1 MANKE
6 LELALR
12 LKTDLEQGR
21 REVVDLAEAVE
32 DVGASAKDANRDLS
46 KLGSGADAGKAKTTV
61 DGLTE
66 AVRQVGATAASSGE
80 ELNHLGETAEQQAA
94 RIRAVV
100 AASLQQKQASDQ
112 AAASNQR
119 LSESIRYTNA
129 DWKETAA
136 AQSASMN
143 AYHAAERAQEQ
154 RALAEKRAAEE
165 TAKAA
170 AEADKQD
177 AALRKLLG
185 TIDRTERE
193 LSQLDAQE
201 RELNMHFKAGRLDI
215 DAYGRALDAIRNRR
229 NALQGIG
236 DEAKRTNLQLNSLT
250 TTIRRVQGLLVT
262 GFAGFGVTSASR
274 AIINTN
280 LEWQQAQSTLQAAT
294 GSSAQARQE
303 LEYVREVSERLG
315 LELLNTS
322 QAYARLVAAAK
333 ETPELGTAIRGIFEG
348 VSSATTALNLTKE
361 ETNGILLALEQMVS
375 KGKVQTQELVMQ
387 LGQRIP
393 GAFALAAKALD
404 TNTQQLSQW
413 LEKGMI
419 PASQFLPRFAAA
431 LQEAYGPSAQAAAGG
446 LNAEL
451 NRLSNTW
458 TEFKIQA
465 GEAGFVESYTSAIRD
480 LQAVLR
486 DPTITNGLNTLITAM
501 GKLIEFSARGI
512 GGATNFISWLGQ
524 ETAARL
530 GGPAGDDTVRVEQ
543 AIERQADALKSA
555 QEAYFK
561 AIDGGYPQHMV
572 DRFEKRM
579 QEAQAELQRLQQL
592 QQTFSSTP
600 APAPRSAPG
609 TPTPTNLGTFTPTGD
624 DKAAV
629 RLAKQQEDWVK
640 QLEKEAATYGK
651 GKAAL
656 REYELEQR
664 NLSGALETRAR
675 AAWAVLDAA
684 EKQKKAD
691 EQAKRDTQ
699 LLAQLQIDVMKAT
712 GKNVD
717 AAAAEIEKKYG
728 ALRKRLQDAG
738 NTDGANLVG
747 QLINIEQ
754 AQAQLDQLNQQLE
767 RIFAEQ
773 GRREQTISTQQQAG
787 LVSELGARQQILDL
801 NKATADQVE
810 ALLPKMRELA
820 AVTGDPAAL
829 ERVKDLETRLV
840 ALRTVANEFAN
851 ALKAGFETGI
861 QGALKGLATGTMN
874 LQEAATSF
882 ITGIAGSLADLASR
896 QLAQMATDGLA
907 GLFSSGAEDAV
918 GATATATA
926 ITSASTVGA
935 GAMGSAIT
943 SAGAIAAQAM
953 ATAITTAAAGSTG
966 TSGAGGLLGLFSMG
980 GGAGAGAGAA
990 AGASAYTGAFG
1001 FAEGGQI
1008 RGPGTNTSDSIPIWA
1023 SDEEFMTRAAVVKQ
1037 PGALEFLSMFNAKG
1051 MAALDEWSMKRWHRH
1066 STGGLI
1072 GAPAP
1077 ALPSPGLGT
1086 SRLAEPAKGGSTT
1099 IKNGVNL
1106 YAIQRPEDIA
1116 AMAWG
1121 DAGKQ
1126 HFAVYLQQN
1135 GAEVR
1140 QILGIS

>member
-1 MANKE
+1 
-6 LELALR
+6 
-12 LKTDLEQGR
+12 
-21 REVVDLAEAVE
+21 
-32 DVGASAKDANRDLS
+32 
-46 KLGSGADAGKAKTTV
+46 
-61 DGLTE
+61 
-66 AVRQVGATAASSGE
+66 
-80 ELNHLGETAEQQAA
+80 
-94 RIRAVV
+94 
-100 AASLQQKQASDQ
+100 
-112 AAASNQR
+112 
-119 LSESIRYTNA
+119 
-129 DWKETAA
+129 
-136 AQSASMN
+136 
-143 AYHAAERAQEQ
+143 
-154 RALAEKRAAEE
+154 
-165 TAKAA
+165 
-170 AEADKQD
+170 
-177 AALRKLLG
+177 
-185 TIDRTERE
+185 
-193 LSQLDAQE
+193 
-201 RELNMHFKAGRLDI
+201 MHFKAGRLDI

-333 ETPELGTAIRGIFEG
+333 ESPQLGTAIRGIFEG

-458 TEFKIQA
+458 TELKVEA
-465 GEAGFVESYTSAIRD
+465 GEAGFIDSYTQAVRE

-486 DPTITNGLNTLITAM
+486 DPEVRNGLNTLITAL
-501 GKLIEFSARGI
+501 GRIVALGAQGLGRAGAFI
-512 GGATNFISWLGQ
+512 GDFGRWAG
-524 ETAARL
+524 EEAAARL
-530 GGPAGDDTVRVEQ
+530 GGPAGTDTVRVEQ

-579 QEAQAELQRLQQL
+579 QEAQTELQRLQQL
-592 QQTFSSTP
+592 QQTFSNMP

-609 TPTPTNLGTFTPTGD
+609 TPAPTNLGTFTPTGD
-624 DKAAV
+624 DKAAA

-651 GKAAL
+651 SKAAL

-717 AAAAEIEKKYG
+717 AAVAEIEKKYG
-728 ALRKRLQDAG
+728 ALRKRLQEAG
-738 NTDGANLVG
+738 NADGANLVG

-787 LVSELGARQQILDL
+787 LVSLLGARQQILDL

-840 ALRTVANEFAN
+840 ALRTVANEFTN

-861 QGALKGLATGTMN
+861 QGALKGLASGTMD

-882 ITGIAGSLADLASR
+882 ITSIASSLADMASKN
-896 QLAQMATDGLA
+896 LAQSITGGVMGLFGGGGQDGA
-907 GLFSSGAEDAV
+907 GLTSGAAAV
-918 GATATATA
+918 T
-926 ITSASTVGA
+926 
-935 GAMGSAIT
+935 T
-943 SAGAIAAQAM
+943 SAGALSAAGGTLMTGA
-953 ATAITTAAAGSTG
+953 AAIQTAAASLATANGVSGTTGSGSSGSSSWLSLIGSAASSYFGGSATG
-966 TSGAGGLLGLFSMG
+966 GSN
-980 GGAGAGAGAA
+980 
-990 AGASAYTGAFG
+990 YTGAYR
-1001 FAEGGQI
+1001 FAEGGQV
-1008 RGPGTNTSDSIPIWA
+1008 RGPGTTTSDSIPAWL
-1023 SDEEFMTRAAVVKQ
+1023 SDWEYVVRAAVVTQ
-1037 PGALEFLSMFNAKG
+1037 PGMLDHLNALNTFG
-1051 MAALDEWSMKRWHRH
+1051 MAALDDYRIGH
-1066 STGGLI
+1066 STGGLA
-1072 GAPAP
+1072 GVPAP

-1086 SRLAEPAKGGSTT
+1086 SRLAEPAKNMSTT
-1099 IKNGVNL
+1099 LRNSVNVHL
-1106 YAIQRPEDIA
+1106 ALSDEEVAARAWSSTGRDHFLIFLQRE
-1116 AMAWG
+1116 
-1121 DAGKQ
+1121 
-1126 HFAVYLQQN
+1126 
-1135 GAEVR
+1135 GAQVR
-1140 QILGIS
+1140 QILGLMD

>member
-21 REVVDLAEAVE
+21 REVVDLADAV
-32 DVGASAKDANRDLS
+32 DGVGTSAQDANRDLS
-46 KLGSGADAGKAKTTV
+46 KLGSGNDAGKAKTTV

-66 AVRQVGATAASSGE
+66 SVRQVGATAEASSTS
-80 ELNHLGETAEQQAA
+80 LAQVGETAEQQAT
-94 RIRAVV
+94 RIRAMVS
-100 AASLQQKQASDQ
+100 ASLQQQQANEQ
-112 AAASNQR
+112 AAASTAR
-119 LSESIRYTNA
+119 LAGTVRQANEG
-129 DWKETAA
+129 WQETAA
-136 AQSASMN
+136 AQSAAMN
-143 AYHAAERAQEQ
+143 TYHAAERAQEQ
-154 RALAEKRAAEE
+154 RALAEQRAAEE

-177 AALRKLLG
+177 ASLRKLLG

-193 LSQLDAQE
+193 FSQLDAQE

-280 LEWQQAQSTLQAAT
+280 LEWQQTLSTLQAAT

-431 LQEAYGPSAQAAAGG
+431 LQEAYGSSAQTAASG
-446 LNAEL
+446 LNAEI
-451 NRLSNTW
+451 NRLNNTW

-512 GGATNFISWLGQ
+512 GGATNFINWLGQ

-543 AIERQADALKSA
+543 AIERQAEALADA

-561 AIDGGYPQHMV
+561 AIDGGFPQHMV
-572 DRFEKRM
+572 NRFEKRM
-579 QEAQAELQRLQQL
+579 QEAQTELQRLQQL

-600 APAPRSAPG
+600 PPSPRSAPSVT
-609 TPTPTNLGTFTPTGD
+609 TPTPPGPFTPTGD
-624 DKAAV
+624 DEAAK

-712 GKNVD
+712 GQNVD

-728 ALRKRLQDAG
+728 ALRQRLQEAG

-747 QLINIEQ
+747 QLIDIEQ

-773 GRREQTISTQQQAG
+773 SRREQTISTQQQAG

-801 NKATADQVE
+801 NKATADQVDQ
-810 ALLPKMRELA
+810 LLPKMRELA
-820 AVTGDPAAL
+820 AATGDPAAL

-840 ALRTVANEFAN
+840 ALRTVANEFTN

-861 QGALKGLATGTMN
+861 QSALKGLADGTMN
-874 LQEAATSF
+874 LREAATSF
-882 ITGIAGSLADLASR
+882 ISSIASSLTDLASKH
-896 QLAQMATDGLA
+896 LAQMFADGVGGLLNA
-907 GLFSSGAEDAV
+907 GVDAASETAA
-918 GATATATA
+918 ATATATA
-926 ITSASTVGA
+926 ITTASTAGATALGA
-935 GAMGSAIT
+935 GIT
-943 SAGAIAAQAM
+943 TGG
-953 ATAITTAAAGSTG
+953 TTAASA
-966 TSGAGGLLGLFSMG
+966 M
-980 GGAGAGAGAA
+980 AA
-990 AGASAYTGAFG
+990 AISSAGASAAAAMASAIASAGAANSASNAASSFASVAAVAASTGG
-1001 FAEGGQI
+1001 HI
-1008 RGPGTNTSDSIPIWA
+1008 TGPGTSTSDSIPAWL
-1023 SDEEFMTRAAVVKQ
+1023 SNDEFVTRAAVVQQ
-1037 PGALEFLSMFNAKG
+1037 PGALNFLHAFNAKG
-1051 MAALDEWSMKRWHRH
+1051 LAALDDYAMQRWARH
-1066 STGGLI
+1066 NTGGLA
-1072 GAPAP
+1072 GVPAP
-1077 ALPSPGLGT
+1077 AMASPQLPSGGK
-1086 SRLAEPAKGGSTT
+1086 LAEPAKSMSTT
-1099 IKNGVNL
+1099 VANAVNL
-1106 YAIQRPEDIA
+1106 HVYDDPQRIAEGAFNTRAGEEAYALMLSRDPQRWRGI
-1116 AMAWG
+1116 
-1121 DAGKQ
+1121 
-1126 HFAVYLQQN
+1126 LQ
-1135 GAEVR
+1135 
-1140 QILGIS
+1140 L